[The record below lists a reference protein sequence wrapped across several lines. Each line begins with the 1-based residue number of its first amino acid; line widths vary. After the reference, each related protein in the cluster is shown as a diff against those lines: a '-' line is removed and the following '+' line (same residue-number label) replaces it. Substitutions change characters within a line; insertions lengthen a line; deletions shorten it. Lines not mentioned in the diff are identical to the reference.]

1 MYADAVRTA
10 AVIILHETG
19 SVACRERGANVAPA
33 PGIQGRG
40 ASKE

>member
-1 MYADAVRTA
+1 MVYHNQWRAEV
-10 AVIILHETG
+10 
-19 SVACRERGANVAPA
+19 GANGAST